1 MDICKSADP
10 RLGKAVVQYAGLVVS
25 LITCFNAGWTSIRW
39 AHHCERPDC
48 CKGIAGAFDPEQMK
62 TKIMQIVMKLLLSS
76 LPSTPEKGKWT
87 KTWPCVTWFLRAL
100 CPHGMLRELLAI
112 AGLKQVAAP
121 QHAAPASDATKSC
134 LEIDF
139 VAIRHAERSRCR
151 VCQQAR
157 DPAQHYL
164 ALCVVGASPISVCL
178 VLEGF
183 QRQTWG
189 QAEVPGSYGLGI
201 AIVEPSR
208 CHVATVCGLAT
219 RAQQSVCLDLGFL
232 SRDIRCMEHGSS
244 TATFCSS
251 QSPSGVAVL
260 VVYAIQLLET
270 VAAQIVADG
279 R

>member
-1 MDICKSADP
+1 MDQDLAMCHLVPSCLVPTWHAQ
-10 RLGKAVVQYAGLVVS
+10 RVVGDRRPEAS
-25 LITCFNAGWTSIRW
+25 SCTSTCST
-39 AHHCERPDC
+39 CERCDEEWLGHRFRC
-48 CKGIAGAFDPEQMK
+48 DSG
-62 TKIMQIVMKLLLSS
+62 
-76 LPSTPEKGKWT
+76 
-87 KTWPCVTWFLRAL
+87 
-100 CPHGMLRELLAI
+100 
-112 AGLKQVAAP
+112 
-121 QHAAPASDATKSC
+121 
-134 LEIDF
+134 
-139 VAIRHAERSRCR
+139 HAERSRCR
-151 VCQQAR
+151 VRQQAR

-201 AIVEPSR
+201 ARVEPSR

-270 VAAQIVADG
+270 VAAQSVADG